1 MDDDHDIGLGG
12 SKPTKTRRPE
22 IQSRLVTNEGGM
34 QSTPQHIDAEQALIA
49 SCIHD
54 ETFETLIK
62 SDRQGVTINSF
73 YKPSHQIIWSAMLAM
88 YKNDIAIDL
97 VTITQKIS
105 DTGQLDD
112 IGGVTYLNEVAD
124 RVETHA
130 HAIHYIDI
138 VIEMATR
145 RALIRA
151 SQQMIEGAQE
161 AKSMSKLEEIAG
173 KMEYHL
179 SKMEV
184 GSDFELKP
192 ITDFKT
198 PPADSPDRLIG
209 KFRYICRGAASM
221 LVGSAGI
228 GKSSMIIQMC
238 AAWGCGRD
246 FLGILCAKPL
256 RILLIQA
263 EDDDGD
269 IGEVWDSVR
278 AGLKLSHD
286 EMNMLRENFVIVRD
300 KVNSGEAFLRK
311 LPQYIEAHNPDL
323 VVLNPLLS
331 FIGGAIDKQ
340 EVMSAF
346 LRNGLNRINK
356 DDKFA
361 YLLVHHTNKPQKNDG
376 KSDTNWTEWMYK
388 MSGSAELANYPRAIM
403 IIEPAKDE
411 GKFWLRLAKRGNRAG
426 VIAQRGEPNNPHGP
440 SYEPTIKLAVK
451 HSRETQKLEDGRKV
465 PMILWERIKENTEEY
480 HDMVGSGS
488 DDSKRGRKVKNAP
501 EDVLDYIGI
510 GRENAKGGAQIYRAS
525 NEGTGITKTK
535 FYGLLKKL
543 YEDEEIIKDGDN
555 RYYKS

>member
-1 MDDDHDIGLGG
+1 MDKEFDIGLGEK
-12 SKPTKTRRPE
+12 KPTKTRRPE
-22 IQSRLVTNEGGM
+22 M
-34 QSTPQHIDAEQALIA
+34 QSVKRRIPHYLDAEQALIA
-49 SCIHD
+49 SCVHD

-62 SDRQGVTINSF
+62 SERQGVTINSF

-105 DTGQLDD
+105 DIGQLDA
-112 IGGVTYLNEVAD
+112 IGGVSYLNEVTN

-145 RALIRA
+145 RGLIRA
-151 SQQMIEGAQE
+151 SQLMIEGAQE
-161 AKSMSKLEEIAG
+161 AKSMNELEEIAG
-173 KMEYHL
+173 KMEHHL

-184 GSDFELKP
+184 GEGFELTP

-209 KFRYICRGAASM
+209 KYRYICRGGAAM

-228 GKSSMIIQMC
+228 GKSSMTIQMC

-246 FLGILCAKPL
+246 FLGIPCAKPL
-256 RILLIQA
+256 RILLVQA

-278 AGLKLSHD
+278 AGLKLGHD
-286 EMNMLRENFVIVRD
+286 EMNMLRENFAIVRD
-300 KVNSGEAFLRK
+300 KVNTGEAFLRK

-340 EVMSAF
+340 EVTSAF

-361 YLLVHHTNKPQKNDG
+361 YLLVHHTNKPQKSDG
-376 KSDTNWTEWMYK
+376 KSDTNWSEWMYK
-388 MSGSAELANYPRAIM
+388 MSGSAELANYPRAI
-403 IIEPAKDE
+403 ITLEPAKDE
-411 GKFWLRLAKRGNRAG
+411 GKFWLRLAKRGTRAG
-426 VIAQRGEPNNPHGP
+426 VIAQVGEPNNPHGP

-451 HSRETQKLEDGRKV
+451 HSRETQELEDGRKV
-465 PMILWERIKENTEEY
+465 PMILWERIVENTEEY
-480 HDMVGSGS
+480 HDMMGTGS
-488 DDSKRGRKVKNAP
+488 DDGKRGAKAKWTP
-501 EDVLDYIGI
+501 DDILDYIGI
-510 GRENAKGGAQIYRAS
+510 GRENAKGGAQLLRACG
-525 NEGTGITKTK
+525 EATGITKTK
-535 FYGLLKKL
+535 FYGILKEL
-543 YEDEEIIKDGDN
+543 YDDNQIIKDGDN